1 MIRVLLA
8 DDQAIVR
15 AGVKRLLEAT
25 SDIRVCAEAP
35 SGDVVLELAGEAGAD
50 VVVLDVSMPGK
61 EFLEILRELRER
73 HPRLRTIVLS
83 AHTEQ
88 EYAERAMKAGAAGYV
103 MKDRT
108 PSELIEAIRRASR
121 GQRYISE
128 SLAEQ
133 LVASLTGER
142 DRPAHGALSDR
153 EFEVLQLLGRGRS
166 IKEIAAHLAL
176 SPKTVST
183 YRERILQK
191 LDLKTTADLIRYA
204 IQQGLVE

>member
-8 DDQAIVR
+8 DDHTIMR
-15 AGVKRLLEAT
+15 HGVKRLLEAT
-25 SDIRVCAEAP
+25 SDIRVCAEAS
-35 SGDVVLELAGEAGAD
+35 SGDAVLELAGEAGAD
-50 VVVLDVSMPGK
+50 VVVLDVSMPGR
-61 EFLEILRELRER
+61 EFLETLRELREC

-83 AHTEQ
+83 AHAEQ

-103 MKDRT
+103 VKDRT
-108 PSELIEAIRRASR
+108 PGELIEAIRRASR
-121 GQRYISE
+121 GLHYISE
-128 SLAEQ
+128 SLGEQ

-166 IKEIAAHLAL
+166 VKEIAAHLAL

-183 YRERILQK
+183 YRERILEK

-204 IQQGLVE
+204 IHQGLAD